1 MIVILPTFKGY
12 TIDVRLGQFRKVS
25 RENGIEFLDFDE
37 EEGDELLAE
46 YLGTLNLKKAKDK
59 AMFDKIADIF

>member
-1 MIVILPTFKGY
+1 MVVVLPTFKGY

-37 EEGDELLAE
+37 EEGDKLLAE